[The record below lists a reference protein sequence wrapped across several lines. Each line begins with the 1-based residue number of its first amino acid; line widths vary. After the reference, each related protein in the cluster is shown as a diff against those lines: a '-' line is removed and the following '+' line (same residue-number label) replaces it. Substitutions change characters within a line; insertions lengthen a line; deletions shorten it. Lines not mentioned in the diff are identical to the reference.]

1 MREQQVD
8 YQRYDVQRSHSPECG
23 VVAKMLGNNA
33 ADEHASA
40 HAEVP
45 RGEYGAVGCATL
57 VVLGNGDNHV
67 LESRP
72 HVPVSKP
79 DEDG

>member
-23 VVAKMLGNNA
+23 VIAKMLGNHA
-33 ADEHASA
+33 AYEHASA
-40 HAEVP
+40 HAKVP
-45 RGEYGAVGCATL
+45 RGEYGAVGGAAF
-57 VVLGNGDNHV
+57 VVLGNGNNHV
-67 LESRP
+67 LESGP